1 MASAIS
7 KSKYNINDN
16 CNSNKKLLTSVPLNL
31 YISRKNLCNFEPL
44 SLCLFQAKT
53 YLYKMVLVTGGT
65 GLVGSHLLLH
75 LIENGENVRAIYR
88 SQNNIE
94 KTKSVFE
101 LYKKTELFEKIEWLE
116 ADILD
121 IPSLEIAFNG
131 IEYVYH
137 CAALISFDPKDEE
150 ALRKTNIEG
159 TANIVNFSIAREIKK
174 FCFVSSI
181 AALGDLAA
189 HETYITEETDW
200 NPEKPHSDYAIS
212 KYGAEMEVWRGH
224 QEGLDV
230 IIINPGVILGPIPK
244 EKSKQQGSSE
254 LYAKVANGLSFYTLG
269 NTGFIS
275 VDDVVKTAL
284 QLMKSDIRNERFTL
298 IADNIVFKDILNT
311 IADALNVKRP
321 HRHAKPALMNFL
333 WIADGIFSTLFF
345 QKRRLTKATAKA
357 SYSKNLY
364 SNEKIKTALGTV
376 FLDVHEYVKNI
387 SKL

>member
-1 MASAIS
+1 
-7 KSKYNINDN
+7 
-16 CNSNKKLLTSVPLNL
+16 
-31 YISRKNLCNFEPL
+31 
-44 SLCLFQAKT
+44 
-53 YLYKMVLVTGGT
+53 MVLVTGGT
-65 GLVGSHLLLH
+65 GLVGAHLLLH

-88 SQNNIE
+88 NLNNIE

-101 LYKKTELFEKIEWLE
+101 LYKKGELFEKIEWVE

-121 IPSLEIAFNG
+121 VPSLEIAFIN
-131 IEYVYH
+131 IDYVYH

-150 ALRKTNIEG
+150 ALRKINIEG
-159 TANIVNFSIAREIKK
+159 TANMVNFSIARAVKK
-174 FCFVSSI
+174 FCFISSI

-212 KYGAEMEVWRGH
+212 KYGAEMEVWRGL

-230 IIINPGVILGPIPK
+230 IILNPGVILGPIPK
-244 EKSKQQGSSE
+244 NKTNVQGSAE

-269 NTGFIS
+269 STGFVAIN
-275 VDDVVKTAL
+275 DVTKIAN
-284 QLMKSDIRNERFTL
+284 QLMKSDIKNERFTL
-298 IADNIVFKDILNT
+298 IADNIVFQDILNT
-311 IADALNVKRP
+311 IADTLKVKKP
-321 HRHAKPALMNFL
+321 NIHATPVFMNFL
-333 WIADGIFSTLFF
+333 WVVDAIFSTLFF

-357 SYSKNLY
+357 SYSNNLY

-376 FLDVHEYVKNI
+376 FQDVHEYIKNI

>member
-1 MASAIS
+1 
-7 KSKYNINDN
+7 
-16 CNSNKKLLTSVPLNL
+16 
-31 YISRKNLCNFEPL
+31 
-44 SLCLFQAKT
+44 
-53 YLYKMVLVTGGT
+53 MVLVTGGT
-65 GLVGSHLLLH
+65 GLVGAHLLLH

-88 SQNNIE
+88 NLNNIE

-101 LYKKTELFEKIEWLE
+101 LYKKGELFEKIEWVE

-121 IPSLEIAFNG
+121 VPSLEIAFTN
-131 IEYVYH
+131 IDYVYH

-150 ALRKTNIEG
+150 ALRKINIEG
-159 TANIVNFSIAREIKK
+159 TANMVNFSIARAVKK
-174 FCFVSSI
+174 FCFISSI

-212 KYGAEMEVWRGH
+212 KYGAEMEVWRGL

-230 IIINPGVILGPIPK
+230 IILNPGVILGPIPK
-244 EKSKQQGSSE
+244 NKTNVQGSAE

-269 NTGFIS
+269 STGFVAIN
-275 VDDVVKTAL
+275 DVTKIAN
-284 QLMKSDIRNERFTL
+284 QLMKSDIKNERFTL
-298 IADNIVFKDILNT
+298 IADNIVFQDILNT
-311 IADALNVKRP
+311 IADTLKVKKP
-321 HRHAKPALMNFL
+321 SIHATPVFMNFL
-333 WIADGIFSTLFF
+333 WVVDAIFSTLFF

-357 SYSKNLY
+357 SYSNNLY

-376 FLDVHEYVKNI
+376 FQDVHEYIKNI

>member
-1 MASAIS
+1 MTMAMTKNNFNVICH
-7 KSKYNINDN
+7 KDPKTQRRI
-16 CNSNKKLLTSVPLNL
+16 KKLGRFATKIRTKKLSDFAPLWQNR
-31 YISRKNLCNFEPL
+31 YI
-44 SLCLFQAKT
+44 
-53 YLYKMVLVTGGT
+53 YKMVLVTGGT
-65 GLVGSHLLLH
+65 GLVGAHLLLH

-88 SQNNIE
+88 NQNKIQ

-101 LYKKTELFEKIEWLE
+101 LYQKGDLFEKINWLE

-121 IPSLEIAFNG
+121 VPSLEIAFID

-137 CAALISFDPKDEE
+137 CAALISFDPKDED

-159 TANIVNFSIAREIKK
+159 TANMVNFSLAKGIKK

-212 KYGAEMEVWRGH
+212 KYGAEMEVWRAV
-224 QEGLDV
+224 QEGLDI

-244 EKSKQQGSSE
+244 TKSHVQGSAE
-254 LYAKVANGLSFYTLG
+254 LYQKVANGLSFYTLG
-269 NTGFIS
+269 STGFVAIN
-275 VDDVVKTAL
+275 DVVRIAFE
-284 QLMKSDIRNERFTL
+284 LMKSNIKNERFTL
-298 IADNIVFKDILNT
+298 IADNIVFRDILNT
-311 IADALNVKRP
+311 IAEVLNVKKP
-321 HRHAKPALMNFL
+321 GIHAKPLLMNFL
-333 WIADGIFSTLFF
+333 WIADAIFSNLFF
-345 QKRRLTKATAKA
+345 QKRTLTKATAKA

-376 FLDVHEYVKNI
+376 FLDVHQYVQEV

>member
-1 MASAIS
+1 
-7 KSKYNINDN
+7 
-16 CNSNKKLLTSVPLNL
+16 
-31 YISRKNLCNFEPL
+31 
-44 SLCLFQAKT
+44 
-53 YLYKMVLVTGGT
+53 MVLVTGGT
-65 GLVGSHLLLH
+65 GLVGAHLLLH

-88 SQNNIE
+88 TQNNIQ

-101 LYKKTELFEKIEWLE
+101 LYKKVDLFENIEWLE

-121 IPSLEIAFNG
+121 VPSLETAFSG
-131 IEYVYH
+131 IDYVYH

-150 ALRKTNIEG
+150 LLRKTNIEG
-159 TANIVNFSIAREIKK
+159 TANMVNFSIAKDVKK
-174 FCFVSSI
+174 FCFISSI

-212 KYGAEMEVWRGH
+212 KYGAEMEVWRGL

-230 IIINPGVILGPIPK
+230 IILNPGVILGPIPK
-244 EKSKQQGSSE
+244 NKTHIQGSAE

-269 NTGFIS
+269 STGFVTIT
-275 VDDVVKTAL
+275 DVIKIADV
-284 QLMKSDIRNERFTL
+284 LMKSDIKNERFTL

-311 IADALNVKRP
+311 IADALKVKRP
-321 HRHAKPALMNFL
+321 TIHATPLFMNCL

-357 SYSKNLY
+357 SYSSNLY
-364 SNEKIKTALGTV
+364 SNEKIKTALGGTV
-376 FLDVHEYVKNI
+376 FQDVHAYIKDV
-387 SKL
+387 SRL

>member
-1 MASAIS
+1 
-7 KSKYNINDN
+7 
-16 CNSNKKLLTSVPLNL
+16 
-31 YISRKNLCNFEPL
+31 
-44 SLCLFQAKT
+44 
-53 YLYKMVLVTGGT
+53 MVLVTGGT
-65 GLVGSHLLLH
+65 GLVGAHLLLH

-88 SQNNIE
+88 TQNNIQ

-101 LYKKTELFEKIEWLE
+101 LYKKVDLFEKIEWLE

-121 IPSLEIAFNG
+121 VPSLETAFLG
-131 IEYVYH
+131 IDYVYH

-150 ALRKTNIEG
+150 LLRKTNIEG
-159 TANIVNFSIAREIKK
+159 TANMVNFSIAKNVKK
-174 FCFVSSI
+174 FCFISSI

-212 KYGAEMEVWRGH
+212 KYGAEMEVWRGL

-230 IIINPGVILGPIPK
+230 IILNPGVILGPIPK
-244 EKSKQQGSSE
+244 NKTHIQGSAE

-269 NTGFIS
+269 STGFVTIT
-275 VDDVVKTAL
+275 DVIKIADV
-284 QLMKSDIRNERFTL
+284 LMKSDIKNERFTL

-311 IADALNVKRP
+311 IADVLKVKRP
-321 HRHAKPALMNFL
+321 TIHATPLFMNFL

-357 SYSKNLY
+357 SYSSNLY
-364 SNEKIKTALGTV
+364 SNEKIKTALGGTV
-376 FLDVHEYVKNI
+376 FQDVHAYIKDV
-387 SKL
+387 SRL